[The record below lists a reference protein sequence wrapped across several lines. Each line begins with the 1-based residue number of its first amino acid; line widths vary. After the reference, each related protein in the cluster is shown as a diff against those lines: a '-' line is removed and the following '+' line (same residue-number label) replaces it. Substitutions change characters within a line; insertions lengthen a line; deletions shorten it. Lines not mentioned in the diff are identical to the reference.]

1 MNNKILLIMLFL
13 LILGLSA
20 CKDKSKPE
28 SHQSNDASTQSLAE
42 YFSSNEFFQSN
53 SSQSVNFTNS
63 SVNSNTTNS
72 SDTNSSSNLN
82 FNENTGNGG
91 QIKDS
96 VQLSADPFS
105 FGAQSS
111 GENPNN
117 DPNVN
122 ENNNL
127 NGNQNNEN
135 TDSGSQQLTNEVP
148 EFTSISRV
156 IALLFAGIYIFVKRA
171 SKE

>member
-20 CKDKSKPE
+20 CKDKAKPE
-28 SHQSNDASTQSLAE
+28 SRQSNDASTHSSAE
-42 YFSSNEFFQSN
+42 YFSSNEFSPSN

-63 SVNSNTTNS
+63 SVNNNTTNS
-72 SDTNSSSNLN
+72 SGTNSSSNSN
-82 FNENTGNGG
+82 FNENTDNGG

-105 FGAQSS
+105 FGTQSS
-111 GENPNN
+111 GGNPNNDLNNPNN

-122 ENNNL
+122 E
-127 NGNQNNEN
+127 NNEN

-148 EFTSISRV
+148 EFTSISGF

-171 SKE
+171 SKK